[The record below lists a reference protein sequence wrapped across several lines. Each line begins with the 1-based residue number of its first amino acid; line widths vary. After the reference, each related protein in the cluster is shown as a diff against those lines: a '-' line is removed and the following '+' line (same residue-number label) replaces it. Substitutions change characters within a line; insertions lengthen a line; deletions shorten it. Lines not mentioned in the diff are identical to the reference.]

1 MHQFLIA
8 GGLLG
13 LETYEAKTAADLT
26 KWEVFARIL
35 TYMNLWNSFIT
46 ISRCKYS
53 ESFFWQG
60 QIIQFYFEA
69 EKKQFLWLV
78 TKVLITLRWHSNKS
92 ETVSN
97 YCISYSLAPQP
108 ENTIMSTMRWFW
120 VWKNVWILAAGQW
133 TFILWRC
140 FELPLQTAE
149 QQFGIRVAVLKRF
162 RSTFC

>member
-108 ENTIMSTMRWFW
+108 ENTIMSTMRWKPFW
-120 VWKNVWILAAGQW
+120 VWKNIWILVARQW
-133 TFILWRC
+133 TFISWRC
-140 FELPLQTAE
+140 FQLPLQTAE
-149 QQFGIRVAVLKRF
+149 H
-162 RSTFC
+162 

>member
-1 MHQFLIA
+1 MGSIRN
-8 GGLLG
+8 
-13 LETYEAKTAADLT
+13 KID
-26 KWEVFARIL
+26 I
-35 TYMNLWNSFIT
+35 MNLRNSFIT

-97 YCISYSLAPQP
+97 YCISHGLAPQLA
-108 ENTIMSTMRWFW
+108 R
-120 VWKNVWILAAGQW
+120 KYYNVHNMAKAIFKTYLNSAQSNWRGLLANNWILHRGDDIICSKAIGD
-133 TFILWRC
+133 
-140 FELPLQTAE
+140 
-149 QQFGIRVAVLKRF
+149 QFAHSKVIH
-162 RSTFC
+162 